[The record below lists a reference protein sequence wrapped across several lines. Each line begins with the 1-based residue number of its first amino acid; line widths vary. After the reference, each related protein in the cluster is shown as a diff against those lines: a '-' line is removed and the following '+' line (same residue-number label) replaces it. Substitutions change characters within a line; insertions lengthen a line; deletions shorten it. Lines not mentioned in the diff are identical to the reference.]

1 MAPKKGGQSAK
12 ATGAPEGFTPERFE
26 KELKELATKAKE
38 DTFAKRFMGQAL
50 VYFQTLLLLGLLGVA
65 SSASQLNLSPIFG
78 SIPSAVTHTTALK
91 AACFIGWAGNLMLR
105 MVLPMSTSQLL
116 PVIALN
122 IPAIQFLLGAFT
134 DRLGSWWGPLII
146 EGFTLFPLAIVS
158 AASVADVL
166 EDADLS
172 ALPKFLA
179 DAAPGI
185 VSWGL
190 FRLAENQSMEKLQG
204 VVGST
209 FVFTRV
215 GIELVLAAIYAIM
228 APSKYLVLAIPAL
241 LHTVV
246 LNTHVMTPMA
256 TEALNSTLTAQ
267 NWTLLE
273 RRESLTGYV
282 SVIESLERGYRVMR
296 CDHSLLGGQWVQLNG
311 RRVSEPI
318 YGVFVMLEAV
328 RLVEREAPLPDSEAS
343 ALVIGLGIGTTPSAF
358 VSHGIDTTVV
368 EIDPVVY
375 EFAQK
380 YFDLRENN
388 PAAVADAVSYT
399 ADLVKQS
406 KTYDYI
412 VHDVFTGGAE
422 PADLFTLEFL
432 QGLGDLLKDDGV
444 IAINYAGDFGLP
456 TPQLIYRTI
465 KKVFPSC
472 RIFRESPRD
481 EANVEKWGSDFTNMV
496 IFCRKTPGEV
506 TFRNP
511 KQKDFLR
518 SQVRQALLLP
528 KYEIKEQVFLEDE
541 ATDVLNKNETG
552 KVTKWH
558 QDSAAGHWKI
568 MRSVLPGT
576 IWEQW

>member
-1 MAPKKGGQSAK
+1 MASKKDGQPAK

-38 DTFAKRFMGQAL
+38 DTFAKRATGQAL
-50 VYFQTLLLLGLLGVA
+50 VYLKTLVLLGLLGVA
-65 SSASQLNLSPIFG
+65 SSASQLNLSPIYG
-78 SIPSAVTHTTALK
+78 SIPAAATHATALK
-91 AACFIGWAGNLMLR
+91 VACFIGWAANLIIR
-105 MVLPMSTSQLL
+105 MFIPLSTMQLL

-122 IPAIQFLLGAFT
+122 IPAIQFLMGCFT
-134 DRLGSWWGPLII
+134 DRLGNWWGPLLI
-146 EGFTLFPLAIVS
+146 EGCTLFPLAIFS

-172 ALPKFLA
+172 ALPKFFA

-185 VSWGL
+185 VSWAL
-190 FRLAENQSMEKLQG
+190 FRLAENRSMETLQG
-204 VVGST
+204 VIGST
-209 FVFTRV
+209 FVFTRI
-215 GIELVLAAIYAIM
+215 GLELVVGAIYAVM

-241 LHTVV
+241 LHTAV

-256 TEALNSTLTAQ
+256 MESLNSTLLAQ
-267 NWTLLE
+267 NWTLLD

-282 SVIESLERGYRVMR
+282 SVIESLEMGYRLMR
-296 CDHSLLGGQWVQLNG
+296 CDHSLLGGQWVRVQG
-311 RRVSEPI
+311 RKVSEPI

-328 RLVEREAPLPDSEAS
+328 RLVERETPLEDKEAS
-343 ALVIGLGIGTTPSAF
+343 ALNIGLGIGTTPSAF
-358 VSHGIDTTVV
+358 VKHGIDTTIV
-368 EIDPVVY
+368 EIDPAVH

-388 PAAVADAVSYT
+388 PAAVHDAVSYT

-422 PADLFTLEFL
+422 PVDLFTLEFL
-432 QGLGDLLKDDGV
+432 QGLGDLLNPDGV

-456 TPQLIYRTI
+456 TPALVYRTI

-472 RIFRESPRD
+472 RTFRETPRD
-481 EANVEKWGSDFTNMV
+481 DKNVEKWGSDFTNMV
-496 IFCRKTPGEV
+496 IFCRKTPGDIK
-506 TFRNP
+506 FRRPTNS
-511 KQKDFLR
+511 DFLN
-518 SQVRQALLLP
+518 SQVRRNVLVP
-528 KYEIKEQVFLEDE
+528 RYEIQEQVFLDDE
-541 ATDVLNKNETG
+541 GTDVLTKNETS
-552 KVTKWH
+552 KITKWH
-558 QDSAAGHWKI
+558 QSSASGHWTI
-568 MRSVLPGT
+568 MREVLPGK